1 MGKKTTPEKIY
12 ETALKVFAKYGF
24 RRTRVK
30 DITGELDMATGTLY
44 LYVKN
49 KKDLYEKTVS
59 HGIKKWQ
66 EKVFEAIADIDDV
79 REQFLAMCKRSYGY
93 LAEDVNLRQVLIN
106 DPSIFPLSPR
116 KVRFP
121 EIDTASINLI
131 KEILQK
137 GIKQQIFRNID
148 VDRTAEF
155 FYSIYVMFIIK
166 TYVKSEGQSAQKM
179 FDEGLDLML
188 NGLIKKADVGQLE

>member
-1 MGKKTTPEKIY
+1 MRKKTTPEKIY

-24 RRTRVK
+24 QRTRVE

-66 EKVFEAIADIDDV
+66 GKVFEAIVDIDDV

-121 EIDTASINLI
+121 EIDIASINLI

-137 GIKQQIFRNID
+137 GIDRQVFRNVD
-148 VDRTAEF
+148 VDHVAEL
-155 FYSIYVMFIIK
+155 FYSIHVMFIIK
-166 TYVKSEGQSAQKM
+166 TYVKSEGRSAEKM

-188 NGLIKKADVGQLE
+188 NGLIKKADVGQL